1 MGTAQRR
8 SNSSVSDRL
17 FADPT
22 PFDFFQA
29 ARLLEQLGA
38 ASGRLPVGHDGPP
51 SREAVRFLAHLS
63 LSFPPSAITGIDGR
77 PSLPLGTSP
86 ESTDESPE
94 PPEIG
99 APPKM
104 TTAFLGLVGPLGALP
119 TVYTEALVGP
129 DRRRRAAA
137 AMFFDLFHHRIVSLF
152 YRIRQKYQIPVLWE
166 ASRNA
171 GGARADRFARHLF
184 DLIGLGSP
192 SLQNRLAVEDEA
204 LLFYSG
210 IFAQQHRPAVMLERL
225 LKDYFGVPARIQ
237 SFSGQWL
244 RLDPDQRTRLGRRGA
259 QNGLGTEAIAG
270 RKIWDDQSKFRVLL
284 GPMGILRFGE
294 FLPGGRAS
302 LALMEL
308 IRLFVGPEL
317 DFDVRLILIAEEVPP
332 CRLSLD
338 RSQAAQLG
346 RTSWLSRRPDRPDAD
361 DAVLRPP
368 PKA

>member
-8 SNSSVSDRL
+8 SDPALSDRL
-17 FADPT
+17 FTDPT

-29 ARLLEQLGA
+29 VRLLEQLGA
-38 ASGRLPVGHDGPP
+38 PSGRLPIGHDGPP
-51 SREAVRFLAHLS
+51 AREAVRFLAHLS

-77 PSLPLGTSP
+77 PPYP
-86 ESTDESPE
+86 PANPAES
-94 PPEIG
+94 IG
-99 APPKM
+99 VASERSAMETPPKL

-152 YRIRQKYQIPVLWE
+152 YRIRQKYHVPLLWE
-166 ASRNA
+166 ASRTA

-192 SLQNRLAVEDEA
+192 SLQDRLAVKDEA

-210 IFAQQHRPAVMLERL
+210 VFAQQHRPAIMLERL
-225 LKDYFGVPARIQ
+225 LQDHFGVTARIQ

-244 RLDPDQRTRLGRRGA
+244 RLDPDQRSRLGRQGA
-259 QNGLGTEAIAG
+259 YNGLGTEAIVG
-270 RKIWDDQSKFRVLL
+270 RRIWDDQSKFGVIL
-284 GPMGILRFGE
+284 GPMGLQTFRE
-294 FLPGGRAS
+294 FLPSGSAS
-302 LALMEL
+302 RALMDL
-308 IRLFVGPEL
+308 TRLYIGPEL
-317 DFDVRLILIAEEVPP
+317 DFDVRLILKSAEVPP
-332 CRLSLD
+332 CKLSVD
-338 RSQAAQLG
+338 CNHASQLG
-346 RTSWLSRRPDRPDAD
+346 RTSWLNRRSNRPDAD

-368 PKA
+368 PKP

>member
-8 SNSSVSDRL
+8 PDPGLSDRL

-29 ARLLEQLGA
+29 VRLLEHLGT

-63 LSFPPSAITGIDGR
+63 LSFPPSAITGIDG
-77 PSLPLGTSP
+77 PSPR
-86 ESTDESPE
+86 ESGPPSESPD
-94 PPEIG
+94 
-99 APPKM
+99 APPRGPEWEAPPIM

-152 YRIRQKYQIPVLWE
+152 YRIRQKYHIPLLWE
-166 ASRNA
+166 ASRTA
-171 GGARADRFARHLF
+171 GGSRADRFARHLF

-192 SLQNRLAVEDEA
+192 ALHNRLAVEDDA

-210 IFAQQHRPAVMLERL
+210 LFAQQHRPAVMLERL
-225 LKDYFGVPARIQ
+225 LRDHFEIPARVQ
-237 SFSGQWL
+237 SFHGQWL
-244 RLDPDQRTRLGRRGA
+244 RLEPDQRTRLGRRGPYH
-259 QNGLGTEAIAG
+259 GLGTEAIVG
-270 RKIWDDQSKFRVLL
+270 RKIWDDQSKFRVCL
-284 GPMGILRFGE
+284 GPMGFQDFRK
-294 FLPGGRAS
+294 FLPEGDAFH
-302 LALMEL
+302 ALMDL
-308 IRLFVGPEL
+308 IRFFVRSEL
-317 DFDVRLILIAEEVPP
+317 DFDVRLILKSAEVPP
-332 CRLSLD
+332 CRLSA
-338 RSQAAQLG
+338 RHGQASQLG
-346 RTSWLSRRPDRPDAD
+346 RTSWLNRRPDRPDAD

-368 PKA
+368 TKS